1 MCTSLA
7 KINLSALEEN
17 PSTDF
22 VFQESDKNTVDKLK
36 SIWKREVTN
45 RDTSENPKQ
54 YFPSFP

>member
-22 VFQESDKNTVDKLK
+22 VFQESDKNTVDILK
-36 SIWKREVTN
+36 SI
-45 RDTSENPKQ
+45 
-54 YFPSFP
+54 